1 MCMLPMSI
9 ALPPKLYHSKQYEQ
23 IYKDDFGKR
32 IVLIL
37 KEKKTN
43 ENKLLEPKEMHK
55 KHILGQQCIMVGSD
69 TLLWIHLGPYQ
80 RKEKGNSHLYKL
92 KFVCN

>member
-55 KHILGQQCIMVGSD
+55 NIFWDNNVSWLDLTHCCGY
-69 TLLWIHLGPYQ
+69 T
-80 RKEKGNSHLYKL
+80 
-92 KFVCN
+92 